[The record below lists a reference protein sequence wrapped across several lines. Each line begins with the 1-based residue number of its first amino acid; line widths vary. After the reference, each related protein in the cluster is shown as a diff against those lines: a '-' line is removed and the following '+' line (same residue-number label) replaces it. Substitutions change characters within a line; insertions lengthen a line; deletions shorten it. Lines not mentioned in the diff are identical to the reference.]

1 MTLAMPMRAA
11 EMPVQFNR
19 YKTLCNRH
27 HARTLC
33 YAWASP
39 LRMHAV
45 RGNTGLPTRTSPAA
59 PWGAPLVHTP
69 APSVFAGGASGAWVW
84 LSISRVTL
92 PAGRFAAAMIA
103 ARSAGRFAWLVDE
116 ARTSAR
122 VMRGEA
128 VVRRRRLRVGV
139 ASSVRDR
146 WVSATRA
153 NLVCPPSAKAGCGHP
168 VVNERLS
175 VLATSY

>member
-1 MTLAMPMRAA
+1 MHGLARCGCT
-11 EMPVQFNR
+11 QFG
-19 YKTLCNRH
+19 
-27 HARTLC
+27 
-33 YAWASP
+33 
-39 LRMHAV
+39 
-45 RGNTGLPTRTSPAA
+45 GNTGLPTRTSPAA

-128 VVRRRRLRVGV
+128 VVRHRRRHLRVGV

-153 NLVCPPSAKAGCGHP
+153 NLVCPPSAKAGCAHP
-168 VVNERLS
+168 VVSGCMS
-175 VLATSY
+175 VLVPVTRSLRRVIDNLLSMRRR